1 MKNVEFTALSAAEG
15 QRLDLM
21 GIRCG
26 SLHDGTRPWALG
38 RLRRAPTRFDF
49 GCATVPDLATVLP
62 AKGLKADT
70 ARGRQNSGL
79 HHHRREIIR
88 DGSQDFVDRNDPGG
102 GDCLRAQKK

>member
-1 MKNVEFTALSAAEG
+1 MERGPGLWVAFAER
-15 QRLDLM
+15 Q
-21 GIRCG
+21 
-26 SLHDGTRPWALG
+26 S
-38 RLRRAPTRFDF
+38 RFDF

-88 DGSQDFVDRNDPGG
+88 DGSQDFVIEMIQAVEIGS
-102 GDCLRAQKK
+102 RAEK